1 MEHSEYKKG
10 ALEEKALPDDPIQG
24 LQGWLEDAKR
34 SGMPEPTAMCLATA
48 GLDAQPSARFVL
60 LRGIDPRGLAFYT
73 NYASRK
79 GEDLADNPR
88 VAAAF
93 WWPLLE
99 RQVRVEGYVERVS
112 AEESDAY
119 FADRPLQSRY
129 ASAASPQSGEVSD
142 RAELEAMVEALKA
155 EYPDGP
161 PRPEGWG
168 GFRIVPD
175 RIEFWQGRPARL
187 HDRLLYQ
194 RTSEGWNVVRLA
206 P

>member
-10 ALEEKALPDDPIQG
+10 SLEEGSLAADPIG
-24 LQGWLEDAKR
+24 ELQTWIEAAKI
-34 SGMPEPTAMCLATA
+34 SGAPEPTAMCVATA
-48 GLDAQPSARFVL
+48 SLDALPSARFVL
-60 LRGIDPRGLAFYT
+60 LRGLDARGLTFYT

-93 WWPLLE
+93 WWPGLE

-112 AEESDAY
+112 SEESDAY
-119 FADRPLQSRY
+119 FADRPLESRY
-129 ASAASPQSGEVSD
+129 ASAASPQSMEVES
-142 RAELEAMVEALKA
+142 RAQLEGMVEALKA

-187 HDRLLYQ
+187 HDRFLYT
-194 RTSEGWNVVRLA
+194 RAAEGWQAARLA